1 MRKRR
6 CNTRDQER
14 TDQER
19 TDQERTDQENTPP
32 DSLQAT
38 IHDQPSSHNGQ
49 DPFTFEL
56 RFSESPKES
65 FSYKTVRDHAFTVT
79 GGSVTYVHRLE
90 PGKNIRWKI
99 HITPNGNADVTL
111 SLRSTTDCSAQGAIC
126 TEDGRKLS
134 GGLLTSIPGPNT
146 PATGAPAITG
156 TPRVGG
162 TLTAVTSDI
171 SDQDG
176 MDGAVFRYQWLAA
189 DADIPGATGSSYQVA
204 NKDEGLTI
212 RLRVSFTD
220 DGGNREALSSQATDL
235 VVPRAT
241 PPAPRNL
248 TAVVN
253 GDGHIV
259 LSWDASSN
267 DSITGYRILRR
278 RPTLGEDTL
287 LVYVA
292 DTQRTTA
299 TYTDTDI
306 TTGVQHVYRVKAING
321 AGTGPVSNYV
331 NVTP

>member
-1 MRKRR
+1 MG
-6 CNTRDQER
+6 E
-14 TDQER
+14 
-19 TDQERTDQENTPP
+19 
-32 DSLQAT
+32 
-38 IHDQPSSHNGQ
+38 
-49 DPFTFEL
+49 
-56 RFSESPKES
+56 
-65 FSYKTVRDHAFTVT
+65 
-79 GGSVTYVHRLE
+79 
-90 PGKNIRWKI
+90 
-99 HITPNGNADVTL
+99 
-111 SLRSTTDCSAQGAIC
+111 
-126 TEDGRKLS
+126 
-134 GGLLTSIPGPNT
+134 
-146 PATGAPAITG
+146 
-156 TPRVGG
+156 
-162 TLTAVTSDI
+162 TLTTVTSDI

-189 DADIPGATGSSYQVA
+189 GADIPGATASSYQVA
-204 NKDEGLTI
+204 NEDEGLTI

-220 DGGNREALSSQATDL
+220 DGGNREALTSQATGL
-235 VVPRAT
+235 VMPRAT
-241 PPAPRNL
+241 PLAPRNL

-278 RPTLGEDTL
+278 RPTLREDTL

-299 TYTDTDI
+299 TFTDTDI